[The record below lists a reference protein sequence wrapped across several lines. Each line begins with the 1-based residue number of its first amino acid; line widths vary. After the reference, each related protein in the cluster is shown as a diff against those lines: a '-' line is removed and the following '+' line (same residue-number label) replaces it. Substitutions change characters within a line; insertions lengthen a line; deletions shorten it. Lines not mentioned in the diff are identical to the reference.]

1 MKGIVVALAGA
12 TLLLAFACAD
22 DETEDISP
30 NGYIEPEVATRRAL
44 DVMKVLHSYRLTVI
58 PAPTSN
64 DPLRELRWVV
74 EFVAPDTYRSLEFD
88 VEGES
93 EEVCESYTDPENQ
106 AFVKRCYP
114 VLTSVT
120 RRTLYERISSPDR
133 LYFRECRDVDKD
145 CSEWAKYLLPSVPV
159 ASAGPSSSYLPQ
171 WPLVA
176 LEMTRGLQ
184 FLGIEE
190 FDGDS
195 LVHLRGVVNPLRA
208 VLENQRRVYSA
219 AGVTSYGMRC
229 EGEVVEPGDEPA
241 EETCRELTYE
251 DVLKKEEPKLIPY
264 DRNPAT
270 IDIWLSPEDFIVH
283 RISVRIPQEEPRTG
297 EMPLDIRYSGFNE
310 VTIEPPP

>member
-1 MKGIVVALAGA
+1 MKGIVAALAGA

-22 DETEDISP
+22 DETEDKSP
-30 NGYIEPEVATRRAL
+30 NGNIEPEVATQRAL
-44 DVMKVLHSYRLTVI
+44 DVMKALRSYRLTVI
-58 PAPTSN
+58 PSPPSN

-106 AFVKRCYP
+106 DLITRCYP
-114 VLTSVT
+114 ILTSVT
-120 RRTLYERISSPDR
+120 RGILYERISSPDR
-133 LYFRECRDVDKD
+133 LYFRECTDVDKD
-145 CSEWAKYLLPSVPV
+145 CSEWERYPLTSVPV
-159 ASAGPSSSYLPQ
+159 APAGPSSTYLPQ

-176 LEMTRGLQ
+176 LEMAQDLQ

-208 VLENQRRVYSA
+208 VLENQRRVYTA
-219 AGVTSYGMRC
+219 AGVTSYGVRC
-229 EGEVVEPGDEPA
+229 EGETVQPGEEPA
-241 EETCRELTYE
+241 EQTCRELTYE
-251 DVLKKEEPKLIPY
+251 DVLEKEEPKLISY

-283 RISVRIPQEEPRTG
+283 RISVPIPQEEPRTG
-297 EMPLDIRYSGFNE
+297 EIPLDIRYSLFNE
-310 VTIEPPP
+310 VVIEPPQ